1 MKKSYYIIA
10 TVVILLGIGL
20 GIFYLKVIRPG
31 SANIPDDIIL
41 ETAFGEEFHMG
52 EMKKTAKIIEFMY
65 TQCPD
70 VCPVTTLELS
80 KLKNKLEKEGVFGD
94 KVEFI
99 TITVDPERDTPE
111 VLRDYA
117 GRFQITS
124 DDQGW
129 YFLTGDVEDITRL
142 GENLRPPFMFRDP
155 GSGEIIHSTWMYF
168 IDEHDNL
175 LENFVMGEDFD
186 IDRAYKRIMRTIN

>member
-70 VCPVTTLELS
+70 ICPVTTLELS
-80 KLKNKLEKEGVFGD
+80 KLRNKLEKEGVFGD
-94 KVEFI
+94 
-99 TITVDPERDTPE
+99 
-111 VLRDYA
+111 
-117 GRFQITS
+117 
-124 DDQGW
+124 
-129 YFLTGDVEDITRL
+129 
-142 GENLRPPFMFRDP
+142 
-155 GSGEIIHSTWMYF
+155 
-168 IDEHDNL
+168 
-175 LENFVMGEDFD
+175 
-186 IDRAYKRIMRTIN
+186 

>member
-1 MKKSYYIIA
+1 MKKRYYIISLI
-10 TVVILLGIGL
+10 VILVGIGL

-31 SANIPDDIIL
+31 SANIPNDIIL
-41 ETAFGEEFHMG
+41 ETAFGEEYNMG
-52 EMKKTAKIIEFMY
+52 EMKKTAKIVEFMY

-80 KLKNKLEKEGVFGD
+80 KLRNKLVDEGVFGD

-99 TITVDPERDTPE
+99 TITVDPERDTAE
-111 VLRDYA
+111 VMEDYA
-117 GRFQITS
+117 GRFQVTS

-129 YFLTGDVEDITRL
+129 YFLTGDEDEIARL
-142 GENLRPPFMFRDP
+142 GESLRPPFLFRDP

-168 IDEHDNL
+168 IDEDDNL

-186 IDRAYKRIMRTIN
+186 IDRAYKRVMRTIN